1 MDTSFGRKPF
11 LCIFPFLGACTRALR
26 AAYPSQILVHSFST
40 LLLSV
45 SCSHFWNALNASIGD
60 LLGRTSDEF
69 TRVSRAME
77 NIATCVRLLIYA
89 GRARGMLASDVKAMA
104 CASALGGVAAL
115 IFTFCAPETLEK
127 PKTVPASSS
136 PLNGF
141 RVFTKTQRM
150 RKLGLLL
157 VLSSLPAYNGTLSSL
172 RRSKFQWT
180 SRDESMQHLLCDLGV
195 MLNSYLAVPALKRLG
210 LLEAYQW
217 SQRVSVLMQ
226 LNNALSPNG
235 SSAKFN
241 ALGIALM
248 HGSSAFDRK
257 LYDTASTELGSDSG
271 VGEVAAAIS
280 GLELIPGLFAPPFFS
295 ELYSKTEQTFP
306 GAAAMVC
313 AVIHAFLGEYA
324 APMLWSS
331 KN

>member
-1 MDTSFGRKPF
+1 M
-11 LCIFPFLGACTRALR
+11 
-26 AAYPSQILVHSFST
+26 
-40 LLLSV
+40 
-45 SCSHFWNALNASIGD
+45 
-60 LLGRTSDEF
+60 
-69 TRVSRAME
+69 
-77 NIATCVRLLIYA
+77 
-89 GRARGMLASDVKAMA
+89 
-104 CASALGGVAAL
+104 
-115 IFTFCAPETLEK
+115 
-127 PKTVPASSS
+127 
-136 PLNGF
+136 
-141 RVFTKTQRM
+141 
-150 RKLGLLL
+150 
-157 VLSSLPAYNGTLSSL
+157 
-172 RRSKFQWT
+172 
-180 SRDESMQHLLCDLGV
+180 
-195 MLNSYLAVPALKRLG
+195 PALKRLG
-210 LLEAYQW
+210 LLGAYQW